1 MDHVLVLKKFFD
13 ISITLF
19 GVVTIIF
26 FLFNVLPGDP
36 AQMMLGQ
43 NENSEQLKIL
53 KKKYGFDKP
62 VLTQYLFYLNDL
74 SIISIHSKDPD
85 NFSHLKE
92 GKFSYVNLFETNSN
106 RIVLKIPYLR
116 DSYQKNGL
124 SVSEIIKNTLP
135 NTFVLAISAISIAII
150 LGLLLGIF
158 SALYKNT
165 WIDYLIQIFST
176 LGMSVP
182 SFFSAIIF
190 AWLFGYVLS
199 DLTGLNM
206 TGSLYELDD
215 YGEKMSLQLKNLI
228 LPSIVLGIRP
238 IAVISQM
245 MRNSLLK
252 VLSKNYITTAYAKG
266 LSRFDVIKN
275 HAIKNSLNPVLT
287 ALSGWFASML
297 AGSVFVEY
305 IFGWNG
311 LGKEIVDALN
321 KLDVPV
327 LIGSV
332 LTISII
338 FIMINIFVD
347 IIYTWLDPRTT
358 IKN

>member
-1 MDHVLVLKKFFD
+1 LKKIFD

-43 NENSEQLKIL
+43 NENSEQLNIL

-62 VLTQYLFYLNDL
+62 VFKQYLYYLNDL
-74 SIISIHSKDPD
+74 SIVSIHSKDPV
-85 NFSHLKE
+85 NLSYLKE
-92 GKFSYVNLFETNSN
+92 GKYSYLDLIETKKNK
-106 RIVLKIPYLR
+106 IVLKTPYLR

-135 NTFVLAISAISIAII
+135 NTVVLAVSAISIAII
-150 LGLLLGIF
+150 FGLLLGIF
-158 SALYKNT
+158 SALNKNT
-165 WIDYLIQIFST
+165 WIDYSIQIFST
-176 LGMSVP
+176 LGMSIP

-190 AWLFGYVLS
+190 AWFFGYVLS

-206 TGSLYELDD
+206 TGSLYELDNF
-215 YGEKMSLQLKNLI
+215 GEKMSLQLKNLI

-252 VLSKNYITTAYAKG
+252 VLTKNYITTAYAKG
-266 LSRFDVIKN
+266 LSKFDVIKN
-275 HAIKNSLNPVLT
+275 HAIKNSLNPVVT

-347 IIYTWLDPRTT
+347 IIYTWLDPRTK

>member
-1 MDHVLVLKKFFD
+1 MVLKKIFD

-43 NENSEQLKIL
+43 NENSEQLNIL

-62 VLTQYLFYLNDL
+62 VFKQYLYYLNDL
-74 SIISIHSKDPD
+74 SIVSIHSKDPV
-85 NFSHLKE
+85 NLSYLKE
-92 GKFSYVNLFETNSN
+92 GKYSYLDLIETKKNK
-106 RIVLKIPYLR
+106 IVLKTPYLR

-135 NTFVLAISAISIAII
+135 NTVVLAVSAISIAII
-150 LGLLLGIF
+150 FGLLLGIF
-158 SALYKNT
+158 SALNKNT
-165 WIDYLIQIFST
+165 WIDYSIQIFST
-176 LGMSVP
+176 LGMSIP

-206 TGSLYELDD
+206 TGSLYELDNF
-215 YGEKMSLQLKNLI
+215 GEKMSLQLKNLI

-252 VLSKNYITTAYAKG
+252 VLTKNYITTAYAKG
-266 LSRFDVIKN
+266 LSKFDVIKN
-275 HAIKNSLNPVLT
+275 HAIKNSLNPVVT

-332 LTISII
+332 LTISIV

-347 IIYTWLDPRTT
+347 IIYTWLDPRTK

>member
-1 MDHVLVLKKFFD
+1 MKKIFD

-43 NENSEQLKIL
+43 NENSEQLNIL

-62 VLTQYLFYLNDL
+62 VFKQYLYYLNDL
-74 SIISIHSKDPD
+74 SIVSIHSKDPL
-85 NFSHLKE
+85 SLSYLKE
-92 GKFSYVNLFETNSN
+92 GKYSYLDLIETKKNK
-106 RIVLKIPYLR
+106 IVLKTPYLR

-135 NTFVLAISAISIAII
+135 NTVVLAVSAISIAII
-150 LGLLLGIF
+150 FGLLLGIF
-158 SALYKNT
+158 SALNKNT
-165 WIDYLIQIFST
+165 WIDYSIQIFST
-176 LGMSVP
+176 LGMSIP

-206 TGSLYELDD
+206 TGSLYELDNF
-215 YGEKMSLQLKNLI
+215 GEKMSLQLKNLI

-252 VLSKNYITTAYAKG
+252 VLTKNYITTAYAKG
-266 LSRFDVIKN
+266 LSKFDVIKN
-275 HAIKNSLNPVLT
+275 HAIKNSLNPVVT

-347 IIYTWLDPRTT
+347 IIYTWLDPRTK

>member
-1 MDHVLVLKKFFD
+1 MKKIFD

-43 NENSEQLKIL
+43 NESSEQLNIL

-62 VLTQYLFYLNDL
+62 VFKQYLYYLNDL
-74 SIISIHSKDPD
+74 SIVSIHSKDPV
-85 NFSHLKE
+85 SLSYLKE
-92 GKFSYVNLFETNSN
+92 GKYSYLDLIETKKNK
-106 RIVLKIPYLR
+106 IVLKTPYLR

-135 NTFVLAISAISIAII
+135 NTVVLAVSAISIAII
-150 LGLLLGIF
+150 FGLLLGIF
-158 SALYKNT
+158 SALNKNT
-165 WIDYLIQIFST
+165 WIDYSIQIFST
-176 LGMSVP
+176 LGMSIP

-206 TGSLYELDD
+206 TGSLYELDNF
-215 YGEKMSLQLKNLI
+215 GEKMSLQLKNLI

-252 VLSKNYITTAYAKG
+252 VLTKNYIITAYAKG
-266 LSRFDVIKN
+266 LSKFDVIKN
-275 HAIKNSLNPVLT
+275 HAIKNSLNPVVT

-347 IIYTWLDPRTT
+347 IIYTWLDPRTK

>member
-1 MDHVLVLKKFFD
+1 MAKDCWIQIRVEKSKREEIKKEAKKRKVTV
-13 ISITLF
+13 SQLF
-19 GVVTIIF
+19 MEGY
-26 FLFNVLPGDP
+26 
-36 AQMMLGQ
+36 
-43 NENSEQLKIL
+43 EN
-53 KKKYGFDKP
+53 
-62 VLTQYLFYLNDL
+62 
-74 SIISIHSKDPD
+74 
-85 NFSHLKE
+85 LKE
-92 GKFSYVNLFETNSN
+92 GKYSYLDLSETKKNM
-106 RIVLKIPYLR
+106 IVLKIPYLR

-135 NTFVLAISAISIAII
+135 NTVVLAISAISIAII
-150 LGLLLGIF
+150 FGLLLGIF
-158 SALYKNT
+158 SALNKNT
-165 WIDYLIQIFST
+165 WIDYSIQLFST

-215 YGEKMSLQLKNLI
+215 FGEKMSLQLKNLI

-252 VLSKNYITTAYAKG
+252 VLTKNYITTAYAKG
-266 LSRFDVIKN
+266 LSKFDVIKN
-275 HAIKNSLNPVLT
+275 HAIKNSLNPVVT

-347 IIYTWLDPRTT
+347 IIYTWLDPRTKF
-358 IKN
+358 KN

>member
-1 MDHVLVLKKFFD
+1 
-13 ISITLF
+13 
-19 GVVTIIF
+19 
-26 FLFNVLPGDP
+26 
-36 AQMMLGQ
+36 MMLGQ
-43 NENSEQLKIL
+43 NENSEQLNIL

-62 VLTQYLFYLNDL
+62 VFKQYLYYLNDL
-74 SIISIHSKDPD
+74 SIVSIHSKDPV
-85 NFSHLKE
+85 NLSYLKE
-92 GKFSYVNLFETNSN
+92 GKYSYLDLIETKKNK
-106 RIVLKIPYLR
+106 IVLKTPYLR

-135 NTFVLAISAISIAII
+135 NTVVLAVSAISIAII
-150 LGLLLGIF
+150 FGLLLGIF
-158 SALYKNT
+158 SALNKNT
-165 WIDYLIQIFST
+165 WIDYSIQIFST
-176 LGMSVP
+176 LGMSIP

-206 TGSLYELDD
+206 TGSLYELDNF
-215 YGEKMSLQLKNLI
+215 GEKMSLQLKNLI

-252 VLSKNYITTAYAKG
+252 VLTKNYIITAYAKG
-266 LSRFDVIKN
+266 LSKFDVIKN
-275 HAIKNSLNPVLT
+275 HAIKNSLNPVVT

-347 IIYTWLDPRTT
+347 IIYTWLDPRTK

>member
-1 MDHVLVLKKFFD
+1 
-13 ISITLF
+13 
-19 GVVTIIF
+19 
-26 FLFNVLPGDP
+26 
-36 AQMMLGQ
+36 MMLGQ
-43 NENSEQLKIL
+43 NENSEQLNIL

-62 VLTQYLFYLNDL
+62 IFMQYLYYLNDL
-74 SIISIHSKDPD
+74 SIVSIHSKDPV
-85 NFSHLKE
+85 SLSYLKE
-92 GKFSYVNLFETNSN
+92 GKYSYLDLIETKKNK
-106 RIVLKIPYLR
+106 IVLKTPYLR

-135 NTFVLAISAISIAII
+135 NTVVLAISAISVAII
-150 LGLLLGIF
+150 FGLLLGIF
-158 SALYKNT
+158 SALNKNT
-165 WIDYLIQIFST
+165 WIDYSIQIFST

-206 TGSLYELDD
+206 TGSLYELDNF
-215 YGEKMSLQLKNLI
+215 GEKMSLQLKNLI

-252 VLSKNYITTAYAKG
+252 VLTKNYITTAYAKG
-266 LSRFDVIKN
+266 LSKFDVIKN
-275 HAIKNSLNPVLT
+275 HAIKNSLNPVVT

-347 IIYTWLDPRTT
+347 IIYTWLDPRTK

>member
-1 MDHVLVLKKFFD
+1 LKKIFD

-43 NENSEQLKIL
+43 NENSEQLNIL

-62 VLTQYLFYLNDL
+62 VFKQYLYYLNDL
-74 SIISIHSKDPD
+74 SIVSIHSKDPL
-85 NFSHLKE
+85 SLSYLKE
-92 GKFSYVNLFETNSN
+92 GKYSYLDLIETKKNK
-106 RIVLKIPYLR
+106 IVLKTPYLR

-135 NTFVLAISAISIAII
+135 NTVVLAVSAISIAII
-150 LGLLLGIF
+150 FGLLLGIF
-158 SALYKNT
+158 SALNKNT
-165 WIDYLIQIFST
+165 WIDYSIQIFST
-176 LGMSVP
+176 LGMSIP

-206 TGSLYELDD
+206 TGSLYELDNF
-215 YGEKMSLQLKNLI
+215 GEKMSLQLKNLI

-252 VLSKNYITTAYAKG
+252 VLTKNYITTAYAKG
-266 LSRFDVIKN
+266 LSKFDVIKN
-275 HAIKNSLNPVLT
+275 HAIKNSLNPVVT

-347 IIYTWLDPRTT
+347 IIYTWLDPRTK

>member
-1 MDHVLVLKKFFD
+1 MVLKKIFD

-43 NENSEQLKIL
+43 NENSEQLNIL

-62 VLTQYLFYLNDL
+62 VFKQYLYYLNDL
-74 SIISIHSKDPD
+74 SIVSIHSKDPV
-85 NFSHLKE
+85 SLSYLKE
-92 GKFSYVNLFETNSN
+92 GKYSYLDLIQTKKNK
-106 RIVLKIPYLR
+106 IVLKTPYLR

-135 NTFVLAISAISIAII
+135 NTVVLAVSAISIAII
-150 LGLLLGIF
+150 FGLLLGIF
-158 SALYKNT
+158 SALNKNT
-165 WIDYLIQIFST
+165 WIDYSIQIFST
-176 LGMSVP
+176 LGMSIP

-206 TGSLYELDD
+206 TGSLYELDNF
-215 YGEKMSLQLKNLI
+215 GEKMSLQLKNLI

-252 VLSKNYITTAYAKG
+252 VLTKNYITTAYAKG
-266 LSRFDVIKN
+266 LSKFDVIKN
-275 HAIKNSLNPVLT
+275 HAIKNSLNPVVT

-347 IIYTWLDPRTT
+347 IIYTWLDPRTK

>member
-1 MDHVLVLKKFFD
+1 MKKIFD

-43 NENSEQLKIL
+43 NENSEQLNIL

-62 VLTQYLFYLNDL
+62 VFKQYLYYLNDL
-74 SIISIHSKDPD
+74 SIVSIHSKDPV
-85 NFSHLKE
+85 SLSYLKE
-92 GKFSYVNLFETNSN
+92 GKYSYLDLIQTKKNK
-106 RIVLKIPYLR
+106 IVLKTPYLR

-135 NTFVLAISAISIAII
+135 NTVVLAVSAISIAII
-150 LGLLLGIF
+150 FGLLLGIF
-158 SALYKNT
+158 SALNKNT
-165 WIDYLIQIFST
+165 WIDYSIQIFST
-176 LGMSVP
+176 LGMSIP

-206 TGSLYELDD
+206 TGSLYELDNF
-215 YGEKMSLQLKNLI
+215 GEKMSLQLKNLI

-252 VLSKNYITTAYAKG
+252 VLTKNYITTAYAKG
-266 LSRFDVIKN
+266 LSKFDVIKN
-275 HAIKNSLNPVLT
+275 HAIKNSLNPVVT

-347 IIYTWLDPRTT
+347 IIYTWLDPRTK

>member
-1 MDHVLVLKKFFD
+1 MKKIFD

-43 NENSEQLKIL
+43 NENSEQLNIL

-62 VLTQYLFYLNDL
+62 VFKQYLYYLNDL
-74 SIISIHSKDPD
+74 SIVSIHSKDPV
-85 NFSHLKE
+85 NLSYLKE
-92 GKFSYVNLFETNSN
+92 GKYSYLDLIETKKNK
-106 RIVLKIPYLR
+106 IVLKTPYLR

-135 NTFVLAISAISIAII
+135 NTVVLAVSAISIAII
-150 LGLLLGIF
+150 FGLLLGIF
-158 SALYKNT
+158 SALNKNT
-165 WIDYLIQIFST
+165 WIDYSIQIFST
-176 LGMSVP
+176 LGMSIP

-190 AWLFGYVLS
+190 AWFFGYVLS

-206 TGSLYELDD
+206 TGSLYELDNF
-215 YGEKMSLQLKNLI
+215 GEKMSLQLKNLI

-252 VLSKNYITTAYAKG
+252 VLTKNYITTAYAKG
-266 LSRFDVIKN
+266 LSKFDVIKN
-275 HAIKNSLNPVLT
+275 HAIKNSLNPVVT

-347 IIYTWLDPRTT
+347 IIYTWLDPRTK

>member
-1 MDHVLVLKKFFD
+1 MKKIFD

-43 NENSEQLKIL
+43 NENSEQLNIL

-62 VLTQYLFYLNDL
+62 VFKQYLYYLNDL
-74 SIISIHSKDPD
+74 SIVSIHSKDPV
-85 NFSHLKE
+85 SLSYLKE
-92 GKFSYVNLFETNSN
+92 GKYSYLDLIETKKNK
-106 RIVLKIPYLR
+106 IVLKTPYLR

-135 NTFVLAISAISIAII
+135 NTVVLAVSAISIAII
-150 LGLLLGIF
+150 FGLLLGIF
-158 SALYKNT
+158 SALNKNT
-165 WIDYLIQIFST
+165 WIDYSIQIFST
-176 LGMSVP
+176 LGMSIP

-206 TGSLYELDD
+206 TGSLYELDNF
-215 YGEKMSLQLKNLI
+215 GEKMSLQLKNLI

-252 VLSKNYITTAYAKG
+252 VLTKNYITTAYAKG
-266 LSRFDVIKN
+266 LSKFDVIKN
-275 HAIKNSLNPVLT
+275 HAIKNSLNPVVT

-347 IIYTWLDPRTT
+347 IIYTWLDPRTK